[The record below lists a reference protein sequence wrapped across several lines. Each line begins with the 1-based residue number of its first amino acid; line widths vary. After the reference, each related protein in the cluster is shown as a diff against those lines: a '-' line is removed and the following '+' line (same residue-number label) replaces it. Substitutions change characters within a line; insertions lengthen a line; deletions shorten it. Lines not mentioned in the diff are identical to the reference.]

1 MCTHLRF
8 NLKKT
13 TQAINFLAIKSGGQ
27 INKIKAIK
35 LIYFAD
41 RFHLRKY
48 GRPITNDEYWA
59 MEWGPV
65 NSNAKD
71 IADMNEEYLGASER
85 VYISQYI
92 KKPASNFVK
101 SIKEVDKK
109 IFSKSDIEALTWSWD
124 TFGHFDGFALSD
136 ISHEYPEW
144 KKFEA
149 IIKSKEQTRVRMNY
163 EDFFDD
169 PGEKFEKCCALS
181 SEEKED
187 RIDTLNELDK
197 LSSYR

>member
-13 TQAINFLAIKSGGQ
+13 TQAINFLAIKSHGQ
-27 INKIKAIK
+27 IDKIKAVK

-65 NSNAKD
+65 NSNTKD
-71 IADMNEEYLGASER
+71 IADMNEEYLGVSE
-85 VYISQYI
+85 YTYASQYI
-92 KKPASNFVK
+92 EKPAKNVIK
-101 SIKEVDKK
+101 SIQEVNNKV
-109 IFSKSDIEALTWSWD
+109 FSQTDIEALNWAWE
-124 TFGHFDGFALSD
+124 TFGHLDGFTLADL
-136 ISHEYPEW
+136 SHEYPEW
-144 KKFEA
+144 KKFKD
-149 IIKSKEQTRVRMNY
+149 IIESKTQSRVRMHY
-163 EDFFDD
+163 EDFFED
-169 PGEKFEKCCALS
+169 PGEEFEKCCVLS

-187 RIDTLNELDK
+187 RIDTLIELDK
-197 LSSYR
+197 ISAYR